1 MSANSRSFGGSVIL
15 LSILA
20 FVYGGACIYRAR
32 RDIAVARNERTA
44 NGQARLHPQ
53 SKNPSAF
60 DSLRCDYTFMV
71 NDTFYNG
78 YGICP
83 RQTDH
88 SIKGTLE
95 NLAGLLQ
102 NQNVTVYYDPADPS
116 FNSMIEFG
124 ARSEYDYKKA
134 ELSFVGGA
142 ALLIFTAIGALYF
155 SGTNNASRGVVVD
168 SERTV
173 IYPDKIDSEKQG
185 FAAHPGHIGSE
196 EGQTDRSAND

>member
-1 MSANSRSFGGSVIL
+1 MSASSRSLGGSVIL

-20 FVYGGACIYRAR
+20 FVYGGASIYRAR

-53 SKNPSAF
+53 SKDPSPF
-60 DSLRCDYTFMV
+60 DSLRCDYTFIV

-83 RQTDH
+83 RQTDR

-95 NLAGLLQ
+95 NVAGLLQ

-116 FNSMIEFG
+116 FNSMMEFG
-124 ARSEYDYKKA
+124 AKSEYDYKKA
-134 ELSFVGGA
+134 ELSFVAGA

-155 SGTNNASRGVVVD
+155 SGANNASQGVVGN
-168 SERTV
+168 SEGTV
-173 IYPDKIDSEKQG
+173 IYPDKIDSDRQE
-185 FAAHPGHIGSE
+185 FAAHPGRIGPE
-196 EGQTDRSAND
+196 KEQTDHSAND